1 MHMHSKLPCTHRLK
15 DEAKRRKVWC
25 SIRWYTYE
33 QMPRLMFILSCHLV
47 LDGASLSHTR
57 TMDGQWR
64 TVRAQGNG
72 PSGQRADACDL
83 RARSYSELARIKLK
97 GRSPRG

>member
-72 PSGQRADACDL
+72 RGNERTRAISEHAHVQSS
-83 RARSYSELARIKLK
+83 RASI
-97 GRSPRG
+97 